1 MMHAGLAFESRAERH
16 SMSLAGGNLHRT
28 IIAKVHTVLSAMA
41 WMGVND
47 LARRILDSMSMTSL
61 FAHVAVDVACA
72 RPRCGDGSCLSLV
85 QP

>member
-1 MMHAGLAFESRAERH
+1 MMHAGLAFKSRAERH

-47 LARRILDSMSMTSL
+47 LARRILDSMSMDFVVRTCCS
-61 FAHVAVDVACA
+61 
-72 RPRCGDGSCLSLV
+72 RCCLRS
-85 QP
+85 PKMW